1 MRTKFVG
8 ILMIVVA
15 VCNIL
20 IDVLSGNS
28 NGFNGHFNAL
38 ILGFNGA
45 GFYFMRDGIQ
55 KIIDLFSRLS
65 GLKLSDPKM
74 DTK

>member
-1 MRTKFVG
+1 MRTKFIG

-20 IDVLSGNS
+20 IDVLSGS
-28 NGFNGHFNAL
+28 SSGLNGHFNAL

-55 KIIDLFSRLS
+55 KLTDLLLRLS
-65 GLKLSDPKM
+65 GFKLSDPKM